1 MSIFEPEIKKCP
13 VCGRFLCKKYNAEAR
28 TIVTLNGSIEAEEHV
43 KQCKK
48 KTCSNYG
55 RSIRSAEL
63 QNIVLPHMKYGI
75 DVIARAGEL
84 RFFVHLTLDELIE
97 EFTKLGFKISSGEM
111 SFIVDKFLAL
121 LAGVHE
127 EKIPEIRKSLEK
139 NGFVLSIDGTVS
151 IKGKTLYIFH
161 DTVSNTVI
169 FSEICEIDD
178 TTHME
183 SMLKHVVES
192 FGIPL
197 AVISDMQQSI
207 IDSVKN
213 VLPGVPHQFCQ
224 YHFLR
229 NAGDALTKELHED
242 LGKEMKRLGIQ
253 AEVKRTQKKMSEKK
267 RSESKA
273 AIRTLPLLESYN

>member
-1 MSIFEPEIKKCP
+1 MSIFEPEIKECP
-13 VCGRFLCKKYNAEAR
+13 ICGRFLCKKYNAEAR
-28 TIVTLNGSIEAEEHV
+28 TIITLNGSIEAEEHV

-48 KTCSNYG
+48 KTCSNYS

-63 QNIVLPHMKYGI
+63 QSIVLPHMKYGI

-84 RFFVHLTLDELIE
+84 RFYNHLTLDELIE
-97 EFTKLGFKISSGEM
+97 EFIKLGFKISSGEM

-127 EKIPEIRKSLEK
+127 EKIPEIRMSLEK

-151 IKGKTLYIFH
+151 IKGKTLYIFR
-161 DTVSNTVI
+161 DTVSNTVL

-178 TTHME
+178 KAHME
-183 SMLKHVVES
+183 SMLRHVVES

-213 VLPGVPHQFCQ
+213 ILPGVPHQFCQ

-229 NAGDALTKELHED
+229 NAGDALTKELHEN

-253 AEVKRTQKKMSEKK
+253 AEVKRTQKRMSEKK
-267 RSESKA
+267 M
-273 AIRTLPLLESYN
+273 I

>member
-1 MSIFEPEIKKCP
+1 MM
-13 VCGRFLCKKYNAEAR
+13 
-28 TIVTLNGSIEAEEHV
+28 TLKGSIEAQEHV

-48 KTCSNYG
+48 KTCPNYG

-63 QNIVLPHMKYGI
+63 QSIALPHMKYGI
-75 DVIARAGEL
+75 DVVVHAGEL
-84 RFFVHLTLDELIE
+84 RFYDHLTLDEVIE
-97 EFTKLGFKISSGEM
+97 ELAKHGFKISNGEM

-151 IKGKTLYIFH
+151 IKGKTLYIFR
-161 DTVSNTVI
+161 DTMSSTVL
-169 FSEICEIDD
+169 FSEVCEIDD
-178 TTHME
+178 TTHIE
-183 SMLKHVVES
+183 SMLRHVVES
-192 FGIPL
+192 FGVPL
-197 AVISDMQQSI
+197 AVISDMQKSI

-229 NAGDALTKELHED
+229 NVGSALTKDLHED
-242 LGKEMKRLGIQ
+242 LGKEMKRLG
-253 AEVKRTQKKMSEKK
+253 VRTEIKSIQKKMNGKK
-267 RSESKA
+267 RSQSKVD
-273 AIRTLPLLESYN
+273 IRTLPLPKSYN

>member
-1 MSIFEPEIKKCP
+1 MRIFEPEIKECP
-13 VCGRFLCKKYNAEAR
+13 VCGRFLCKKYHGAPR
-28 TIVTLNGSIEAEEHV
+28 TVMTLKGSIEAQEHV

-48 KTCSNYG
+48 KTCPNYG

-63 QNIVLPHMKYGI
+63 QSIVLPHMKYGI
-75 DVIARAGEL
+75 DVVAHAGEL
-84 RFFVHLTLDELIE
+84 RFYDHLTLDEVIE
-97 EFTKLGFKISSGEM
+97 ELAKHGFKISNGEM

-151 IKGKTLYIFH
+151 IKGKTLYIFR
-161 DTVSNTVI
+161 DTMSSTVL
-169 FSEICEIDD
+169 FSEVCEIDD
-178 TTHME
+178 TTHIE

-192 FGIPL
+192 FGVPL
-197 AVISDMQQSI
+197 AVISDMQKSI
-207 IDSVKN
+207 IDGVKN

-229 NAGDALTKELHED
+229 NVGNALTKDLHED
-242 LGKEMKRLGIQ
+242 LGKEMKRLGVR
-253 AEVKRTQKKMSEKK
+253 AEIKSIQKKMNEKK
-267 RSESKA
+267 RSESKVD
-273 AIRTLPLLESYN
+273 IRTLPLPKSYN

>member
-1 MSIFEPEIKKCP
+1 MRIFEPEIKECP
-13 VCGRFLCKKYNAEAR
+13 ICGRFLCKKYNAAPR
-28 TIVTLNGSIEAEEHV
+28 TILTLNGSIEAEEHV

-48 KTCSNYG
+48 NTCPNYG
-55 RSIRSAEL
+55 RSVRSAEL
-63 QNIVLPHMKYGI
+63 QSIVLPHMKYGV
-75 DVIARAGEL
+75 DVIAHAGEL
-84 RFFVHLTLDELIE
+84 RFYDHLTLDELIE

-121 LAGVHE
+121 LSGVHE

-139 NGFVLSIDGTVS
+139 KGFVLSIDGTAS
-151 IKGKTLYIFH
+151 IKGKTLYIFR
-161 DTVSNTVI
+161 DTVSNTVLY
-169 FSEICEIDD
+169 SELCEIDD

-183 SMLKHVVES
+183 SMLRHVVES
-192 FGIPL
+192 FGVPL

-229 NAGDALTKELHED
+229 NAGDALTKDLHEN
-242 LGKEMKRLGIQ
+242 LGKEMKRLGVRKEI
-253 AEVKRTQKKMSEKK
+253 KSIQKKMSGKK
-267 RSESKA
+267 TTQKQG
-273 AIRTLPLLESYN
+273 

>member
-1 MSIFEPEIKKCP
+1 MRIFEPEIRECP
-13 VCGRFLCKKYNAEAR
+13 VCGRFLCKKYIGAPR
-28 TIVTLNGSIEAEEHV
+28 TIMTLNGSIEAQEHV

-55 RSIRSAEL
+55 RSIRSAKL
-63 QNIVLPHMKYGI
+63 QNIVLPHMVYGI
-75 DVIARAGEL
+75 DVIAHAGEL
-84 RFFVHLTLDELIE
+84 RFHEHLTLEEVIE
-97 EFTKLGFKISSGEM
+97 ELAKHGFKISSGEM
-111 SFIVDKFLAL
+111 SFMVDKFLGL

-151 IKGKTLYIFH
+151 IKGKTLYIFR
-161 DTVSNTVI
+161 DTVSNTVLY
-169 FSEICEIDD
+169 SELCEIGD
-178 TTHME
+178 TTHIE
-183 SMLKHVVES
+183 SMLRHVVES
-192 FGIPL
+192 FGVPL

-229 NAGDALTKELHED
+229 NVGDALTKDLHED
-242 LGKEMKRLGIQ
+242 LGKEIKRLGVQREI
-253 AEVKRTQKKMSEKK
+253 KSIQKKMSGKK
-267 RSESKA
+267 RSQSKPD
-273 AIRTLPLLESYN
+273 IRAMPLLKGYN